1 MSQNPQFHGVENG
14 DRVQPVFSMP
24 KVSVRIENHSQVVC
38 EDQRASPK
46 ESESQ
51 WALAGWVRVR
61 WTLSPQQGI
70 NELKIEITRAAV
82 TCANASFSCWSR
94 SPQVSTFIMMYRTHC
109 QRILDTVI
117 RANFDEVGQQASVL
131 KYDKT
136 TPVSWA
142 AVWCLTWKPLMHIV
156 SSLNSH
162 SDPRNWAPLLSP
174 LYIDLLHGLSPSLTS
189 ELHPAWLAHEEDSFV
204 QVALHP
210 ELQIQK
216 R

>member
-142 AVWCLTWKPLMHIV
+142 AVWCLTWKP
-156 SSLNSH
+156 
-162 SDPRNWAPLLSP
+162 WFTLSAHLILTVILGTGHHCCP
-174 LYIDLLHGLSPSLTS
+174 HFIDLLHGLSPSLTS
-189 ELHPAWLAHEEDSFV
+189 ELHPAWLAHEEDSFG